1 MLKQRI
7 ITAAILIPAALW
19 LVLLASHEVFVVGM
33 SAIIGIA
40 AYEWGRLSG
49 LDNLPAYLVAAV
61 FAVGLYLFSLQNIA
75 LPVYEITIVYSAIW
89 LLLTLQLI
97 FRNRPLSTATGIA
110 WFTLLQGLL
119 LLAGAWLSVNA
130 IHAIAEVGS
139 QLLMIMLVLIW
150 IADSAAY
157 FSGHKFGKNKLS
169 IHVSP
174 GKSWEGVMGA
184 LIGACIYGYL
194 IAMHDFFSAIEPLL
208 LSALSILVVFVSV
221 GGDLFESK
229 AKRERGVKDS
239 GTILP
244 GHGGIYDRI
253 DSVIAAAPVF
263 LFGLLLLTTGG
274 GA

>member
-40 AYEWGRLSG
+40 AYEWGRLSR

-263 LFGLLLLTTGG
+263 LFGLLLLNGG

>member
-263 LFGLLLLTTGG
+263 LFGLLLLNGG